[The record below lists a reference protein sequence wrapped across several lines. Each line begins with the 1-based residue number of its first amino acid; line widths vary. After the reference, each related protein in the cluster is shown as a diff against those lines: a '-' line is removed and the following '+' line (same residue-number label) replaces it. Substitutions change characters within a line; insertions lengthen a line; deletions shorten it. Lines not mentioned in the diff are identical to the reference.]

1 MFRVLFAC
9 SKQGAVCCYALPAG
23 WHLTAAAFLPASLY
37 LRKEVLHVACSLP
50 HPSHGSENAQLSVL
64 SGAGHQ
70 LKVLLASAVSSVC
83 PALPSDTLFRA
94 DGWSLLSLPHANR
107 NCQGA
112 HWSQCSSGTSLGEPD
127 PEKASAVHSTC

>member
-1 MFRVLFAC
+1 MFKARCSVLLC
-9 SKQGAVCCYALPAG
+9 SSSWLAPHSCCFPPN
-23 WHLTAAAFLPASLY
+23 FLVPE
-37 LRKEVLHVACSLP
+37 EVLHVACSLP

-112 HWSQCSSGTSLGEPD
+112 HWSQCSSGTSLGEPG